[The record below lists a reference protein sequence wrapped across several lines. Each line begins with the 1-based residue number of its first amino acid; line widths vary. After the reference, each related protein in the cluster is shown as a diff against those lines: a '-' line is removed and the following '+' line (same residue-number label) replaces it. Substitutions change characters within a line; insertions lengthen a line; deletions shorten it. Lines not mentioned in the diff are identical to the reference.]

1 MSELAALDGVSERAN
16 DGILPDE
23 IGERLRAPGAI
34 EGHAGKVRGAR
45 LVPPAGG
52 YVILDTGEASK
63 LVVDFHSALQEKF
76 GFKRFYPGQEEVVT
90 RVMAGHDTLAILATG
105 AGKSLTYQLP
115 ALMLEGTTVVVSP
128 LIALMK
134 DQLDMLR
141 ERGITDVVA
150 LNSTLSEDQ
159 ELRAR
164 ARIAS
169 GTIRIAYTTPEKLE
183 DRSFLEL
190 LQSIKVPL
198 FVVDEAHCISQ
209 WGHDFRPAYL
219 ALGAVIRRLNR
230 PTVLALTAT
239 ATPAVREDILHQL
252 GIDDVKPIVKGFD
265 RPNLQYE
272 ARKADKEADK
282 LKILSS
288 LFTGRDALEGTG
300 IIYTATIKNALE
312 VQRFLTDTL
321 GIPAAVYHSKLH
333 KEDRTLV
340 HECFMNETIRAVVAT
355 NAFGLGIDKSNIRFV
370 VHYDLPGSLEAYTQ
384 EAGRAGR
391 DGLLSRCILIYR
403 MSDTRVQNYFL
414 TGKYPD
420 IEEVQRVFGTI
431 EVFGDQEGGVSM
443 TDLRKILQLP
453 LTKLKVIL
461 ALLKKSGFI
470 EASGKSAYGLTE
482 AVRKNRDLVLS
493 LANYETKKSYDQSKL
508 AMMLQ
513 YAEVTSCRRRFI
525 LNYFG
530 EDFEVT
536 NCGTC
541 DNCLRTVTRAA
552 DLPAI
557 GASTGGYK
565 IADVVVHPKFG
576 TGTVERAEKDLVTVL
591 FPSVGYKTLLAKAVS
606 RAEAAKIA

>member
-1 MSELAALDGVSERAN
+1 ML
-16 DGILPDE
+16 
-23 IGERLRAPGAI
+23 
-34 EGHAGKVRGAR
+34 
-45 LVPPAGG
+45 
-52 YVILDTGEASK
+52 YTGEAFE
-63 LVVDFHSALQEKF
+63 LVVDFRSALQEKF
-76 GFKRFYPGQEEVVT
+76 GFERFYPGQEEVVS
-90 RVMAGHDTLAILATG
+90 RVMTGQDTLAILATG

-115 ALMLEGTTVVVSP
+115 ALLLEGTTVVVSP

-150 LNSTLSEDQ
+150 LNSTLSEEQ
-159 ELRAR
+159 EIRAR
-164 ARIAS
+164 ERIAS

-219 ALGAVIRRLNR
+219 ALGAVINRLGR

-252 GIDDVKPIVKGFD
+252 GIEHVKPIVKGFD

-282 LKILSS
+282 LKILAS
-288 LFTGRDALEGTG
+288 LFTGPRTLEGTG

-312 VQRFLTDTL
+312 VQKFLVETL
-321 GIPAAVYHSKLH
+321 HIPASVYHSKLH

-340 HECFMNETIRAVVAT
+340 HECFMQETIRAVVAT
-355 NAFGLGIDKSNIRFV
+355 NAFGLGIDKPNIRFV

-391 DGLLSRCILIYR
+391 DGELSRCILIYR

-431 EVFGDQEGGVSM
+431 EVFGEQVGGVSM

-461 ALLKKSGFI
+461 ALLKKSGYI
-470 EASGKSAYGLTE
+470 EGTGKSAYGLTE
-482 AVRKNRDLVLS
+482 AVRKNRELVLS

-508 AMMLQ
+508 SMMLQ
-513 YAEVTSCRRRFI
+513 YAECVSCRRRFI

-530 EDFEVT
+530 EDFETT
-536 NCGTC
+536 NCGKC
-541 DNCLRTVTRAA
+541 DNCLRSAITRAV
-552 DLPAI
+552 DLPAV

-565 IADVVVHPKFG
+565 IADVVTHPKFG

-591 FPSVGYKTLLAKAVS
+591 FPSVGYKTLLASAVT

>member
-1 MSELAALDGVSERAN
+1 MD
-16 DGILPDE
+16 
-23 IGERLRAPGAI
+23 LR
-34 EGHAGKVRGAR
+34 
-45 LVPPAGG
+45 
-52 YVILDTGEASK
+52 
-63 LVVDFHSALQEKF
+63 SALRDKF
-76 GFKRFYPGQEEVVT
+76 GFEQFYPGQEEVIS
-90 RVMAGHDTLAILATG
+90 RILAGQDTLAILATG

-115 ALMLEGTTVVVSP
+115 ALLLEGTTVVVSP

-150 LNSTLSEDQ
+150 LNSTLSEEQ
-159 ELRAR
+159 EIVAR
-164 ARIAS
+164 ARIGQ

-183 DRSFLEL
+183 DQSFLTL

-219 ALGAVIRRLNR
+219 ALGAVIKRLNH

-252 GIDDVKPIVKGFD
+252 GIEHVKPIVKGFD

-282 LKILSS
+282 FKILQQ

-312 VQRFLTDTL
+312 VQKHLTDTL
-321 GIPAAVYHSKLH
+321 NIPAAVYHSKLH

-355 NAFGLGIDKSNIRFV
+355 NAFGLGIDKPNIRFV

-391 DGLLSRCILIYR
+391 DAEKSRCILIYR

-431 EVFGDQEGGVSM
+431 EVFGDQEDGVSM

-461 ALLKKSGFI
+461 ALLKKSGYI
-470 EASGKSAYGLTE
+470 ETAGKSAYKLTE
-482 AVRKNRDLVLS
+482 AVRKNRELVLS

-513 YAEVTSCRRRFI
+513 YAENGSCRRRFI

-530 EDFEVT
+530 EDYDT
-536 NCGTC
+536 ANCGTC
-541 DNCLRTVTRAA
+541 DNCLRAGRRAVAATTSSTTEETVPAA
-552 DLPAI
+552 LEPSPSGFRI
-557 GASTGGYK
+557 S
-565 IADVVVHPKFG
+565 DVVTHPKFG
-576 TGTVERAEKDLVTVL
+576 TGTIERTEKDLVTVL
-591 FPSVGYKTLLAKAVS
+591 FPNVGYKTLLATAVTH
-606 RAEAAKIA
+606 AAAAKIA